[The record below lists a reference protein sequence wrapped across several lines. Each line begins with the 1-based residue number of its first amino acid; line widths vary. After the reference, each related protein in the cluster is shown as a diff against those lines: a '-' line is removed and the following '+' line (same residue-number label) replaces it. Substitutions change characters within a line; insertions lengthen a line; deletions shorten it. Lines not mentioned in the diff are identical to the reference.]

1 MVLFVTDRRNNYEG
15 KRYIMKKRI
24 AALFTAIILVFA
36 LAACGGPKTLADLLK
51 TDAWQAEVKGANDSV
66 ASTGITVT
74 TEADGNVLVFKYHLP
89 DEEAYNA
96 VTAEMGEQMVEQ
108 LISTFKA
115 GDMLNDFRN
124 SYNVPIDAI
133 RVGYYRADGSEIASG
148 EVRD

>member
-1 MVLFVTDRRNNYEG
+1 
-15 KRYIMKKRI
+15 MKKRI
-24 AALFTAIILVFA
+24 TTLFTAIILVFA

-51 TDAWQAEVKGANDSV
+51 TSEWQAEMKEVNDS
-66 ASTGITVT
+66 AAGTGITVT
-74 TEADGNVLVFKYHLP
+74 TEADGNVLVFKYNLP

-96 VTAEMGEQMVEQ
+96 VTAEQGEYMVEQ

-124 SYNVPIDAI
+124 TYNVPIDAI

>member
-1 MVLFVTDRRNNYEG
+1 
-15 KRYIMKKRI
+15 MKKRI
-24 AALFTAIILVFA
+24 ATLFTAIILVFA
-36 LAACGGPKTLADLLK
+36 LTACGGPKTLEDLLK
-51 TDAWQAEVKGANDSV
+51 TSEWQNEMKTSNDAV
-66 ASTGITVT
+66 AGTGITVT
-74 TEADGNVLVFKYHLP
+74 AEADGNVLVFKYHLP

-108 LISTFKA
+108 LVSTFKA
-115 GDMLNDFRN
+115 GDMLNEFRN